1 MGGVLFIDEAYALKN
16 EGSSDSHGQE
26 AINTLIKELEDKGS
40 EILVMLAGY
49 GKEMAAF
56 LNSNPGL
63 ASRFGT
69 TVVFPDYSYPQLAD
83 MAAKDFHSR
92 CVVGVG
98 VVVL

>member
-63 ASRFGT
+63 ASRFPVT
-69 TVVFPDYSYPQLAD
+69 FDFPDYSPEEMSSIAMQITD
-83 MAAKDFHSR
+83 EK
-92 CVVGVG
+92 G
-98 VVVL
+98 